1 LLKRIVAP
9 TPFTRR
15 RALQAGA
22 VAAIAGALRP
32 AGPALAA
39 RPASLFE
46 LDLAGVTGQDA
57 SVASA
62 GAWRT
67 TAVLRAPRRFDLIGL
82 RWANGARAEA
92 QVRARPR
99 GGRWTRWV
107 DLHVTGDHGP
117 DGDRTAPAGTD
128 PAFTGA
134 ADEFQLRLR
143 GNPPGLRARFVR
155 ALPTANVA
163 RRIGRRLR
171 RRAGAAAA
179 PRRRRA
185 QGVPP
190 TIITRSEWGAD
201 AVPPRG
207 GPTYGEV
214 QMAFVHHTVNANDYG
229 PEDSAGIVLGITRY
243 HRDSNGWND
252 VGYNFLVDKYGQ
264 IFEGRSGGIDL
275 PVVGAQAQGYNSV
288 STGIACLGTFTS
300 VVQTPEGLDA
310 LARIIGWKL
319 SLHAVPTSGSI
330 TVISA
335 GGPSNR
341 YGSGTPVTFERISGH
356 RDGNATSCPGNALYG
371 QLPALREA
379 AARYANP
386 VAGLT
391 IFAPAKVRGVRSI
404 DVSGYLRFA
413 DGSSASGLPVD
424 LEFQT
429 SGAAWSHVARTSAGA
444 DGSYRVPLPD
454 LAVGGR
460 MRAVF
465 VGDATRAR
473 MESPER
479 RIEIVPSVRMTVD
492 KGRLRRG
499 QTVQISG
506 TASPAEQ
513 VRLVLERR
521 SGRRWIRERN
531 RLLRVRDGAFRAK
544 LRPRRRAKYRVRVQV
559 GGVKRRRLL
568 SVR

>member
-1 LLKRIVAP
+1 VAP
-9 TPFTRR
+9 TSFTRR

-22 VAAIAGALRP
+22 VAAFAGALRP
-32 AGPALAA
+32 AAPALAA

-46 LDLAGVTGQDA
+46 LDLAAATARGA
-57 SVASA
+57 SIAAA
-62 GAWRT
+62 GGWRT
-67 TAVLRAPRRFDLIGL
+67 TGVLRAPRRFDLIGL
-82 RWANGARAEA
+82 RWANGSRAEA
-92 QVRARPR
+92 QVRARVR

-107 DLHVTGDHGP
+107 DLHPTGDHGP

-143 GNPPGLRARFVR
+143 GNPRGLRARFVR

-171 RRAGAAAA
+171 RRAAAAAA

-190 TIITRSEWGAD
+190 PIISRAEWGAD
-201 AVPPRG
+201 AVPPRED
-207 GPTYGEV
+207 PTYGEV

-229 PEDSAGIVLGITRY
+229 PEDSAGIVLGIARY
-243 HRDSNGWND
+243 HRDSNRWND

-264 IFEGRSGGIDL
+264 IFEGRAGGIDMA
-275 PVVGAQAQGYNSV
+275 VVGAQAQGYNSV
-288 STGIACLGTFTS
+288 STGIACLGTFSS
-300 VVQTPEGLDA
+300 VIQTPAGLDA

-330 TVISA
+330 TVTSA

-341 YGSGTPVTFERISGH
+341 YGSGAAVTFERISGH

-379 AARYANP
+379 AARYAQP

-391 IFAPAKVRGVRSI
+391 IFAPRRVRGVRTV
-404 DVSGYLRFA
+404 DVSGFLRFA
-413 DGSSASGLPVD
+413 DGSSAAGLPVD

-429 SGAAWSHVARTSAGA
+429 GRAAWSHVARTSAGA
-444 DGSYRVPLPD
+444 DGSYRVALPD

-460 MRAVF
+460 MRMVF
-465 VGDATRAR
+465 VGDALRPR

-499 QTVQISG
+499 QTVEITG
-506 TASPAEQ
+506 TASPAEH
-513 VRLVLERR
+513 VRLILERR

-531 RLLRVRDGAFRAK
+531 RLLRVRDGAFRVK
-544 LRPRRRAKYRVRVQV
+544 VRPRRRAKYRVRVHV
-559 GGVKRRRLL
+559 GRVKRRRLL
-568 SVR
+568 RVR